1 MVITT
6 MTITTTTTII
16 TIIIIIIAI
25 IIIIIIHHDMQVK
38 YEVRE
43 TNIGKGLFLLEPVGK
58 GTLIWRWM
66 AIILYCIRCQQYHV
80 HGFHHP
86 RD

>member
-6 MTITTTTTII
+6 MTITDTTTII
-16 TIIIIIIAI
+16 TIIIITI
-25 IIIIIIHHDMQVK
+25 IIIFIIIHHDMQVK

-66 AIILYCIRCQQYHV
+66 AIILYCIRCHQ
-80 HGFHHP
+80 
-86 RD
+86 

>member
-6 MTITTTTTII
+6 MTITDTTTLTTIIII
-16 TIIIIIIAI
+16 TIIIIF
-25 IIIIIIHHDMQVK
+25 IIIHHDMQVK

-66 AIILYCIRCQQYHV
+66 AIILYCMH
-80 HGFHHP
+80 
-86 RD
+86 

>member
-6 MTITTTTTII
+6 MTITDTTTII
-16 TIIIIIIAI
+16 TIIIITI
-25 IIIIIIHHDMQVK
+25 IIIFIIIHHDMQVK

-66 AIILYCIRCQQYHV
+66 AIILYCIRCH
-80 HGFHHP
+80 HSFHHL